1 MKRGKNTH
9 LETYQNNYANN
20 GSFGVLAHCH
30 HCASCIVGSEIALRS
45 VITPS
50 MLLCFFTLHSH
61 NSTYA
66 MCCAIK
72 GKCYFVLLILS
83 SISPSSTEIKTDAY
97 FFQCLIFINRCACGF
112 RVVFFP
118 HCLLHLIYG
127 EFFYILFLAMSKNRQ
142 ISRHDH

>member
-1 MKRGKNTH
+1 MPTMGLLVYWHIATIVCI
-9 LETYQNNYANN
+9 TYSRFGNCIAFRNYTINAV
-20 GSFGVLAHCH
+20 VL
-30 HCASCIVGSEIALRS
+30 
-45 VITPS
+45 
-50 MLLCFFTLHSH
+50 FTLHSH

-112 RVVFFP
+112 CVVFFAFF
-118 HCLLHLIYG
+118 LLHLIYG
-127 EFFYILFLAMSKNRQ
+127 EFFYILFLALSKNRQ

>member
-1 MKRGKNTH
+1 MISKLWKIPRVSEEEKQIEERKKHTFRDVSKQLCQQWVFWCIGT
-9 LETYQNNYANN
+9 LPP
-20 GSFGVLAHCH
+20 L
-30 HCASCIVGSEIALRS
+30 CASRIVGSEIALRS

-112 RVVFFP
+112 RVVFF
-118 HCLLHLIYG
+118 HIFCCI
-127 EFFYILFLAMSKNRQ
+127 
-142 ISRHDH
+142 

>member
-1 MKRGKNTH
+1 MISKLWKIPRVSEEEKQIEERKKHTFRDVSKQLCQQWVFWCIGT
-9 LETYQNNYANN
+9 LPPLCIMY
-20 GSFGVLAHCH
+20 SRFGNC
-30 HCASCIVGSEIALRS
+30 IALRNYTINA
-45 VITPS
+45 VV
-50 MLLCFFTLHSH
+50 LFTLHSH

-112 RVVFFP
+112 RVVFF
-118 HCLLHLIYG
+118 HIFCCI
-127 EFFYILFLAMSKNRQ
+127 
-142 ISRHDH
+142 